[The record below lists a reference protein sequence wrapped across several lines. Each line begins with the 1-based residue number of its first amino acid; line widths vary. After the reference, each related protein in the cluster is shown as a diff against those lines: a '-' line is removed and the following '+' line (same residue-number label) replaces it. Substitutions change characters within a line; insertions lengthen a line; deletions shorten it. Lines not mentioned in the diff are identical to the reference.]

1 MKKENK
7 VEITNNDTGLKL
19 DYDDISPFTGNKC
32 VLIESDTG
40 TGMESRI
47 CMETGYTTTDRF
59 TIGGKAIEQYEKFVP
74 QLYKDTKFLD
84 KTLNQ
89 IWYLSTMRTHVCCL
103 YAEGTSKTDYKWKL
117 AMVRSLDIE
126 EKKNFPVEGKQDE
139 YHTHIV
145 DVDNA
150 EEFDRTN
157 FKGAMDKFYATMG
170 ETPK

>member
-117 AMVRSLDIE
+117 AMVRSLDLEDTIE
-126 EKKNFPVEGKQDE
+126 LNRFRLTRVDQQGKEHVLPSKKMIYDRLDITYQTFDE
-139 YHTHIV
+139 
-145 DVDNA
+145 A
-150 EEFDRTN
+150 
-157 FKGAMDKFYATMG
+157 
-170 ETPK
+170 